1 MIETYINLNNVWTP
15 VLIIQTD
22 IAQEYGTTIADGNTR
37 YTVEPLKQ
45 EQTGGKYVYWFVVK
59 SKEELIL
66 PEAAQQQI
74 TDLQSVNQALGKQL
88 SQATLANATLGRQM
102 GQLTLANSM
111 LGQQVAQL
119 TIKVNGGK

>member
-1 MIETYINLNNVWTP
+1 MTEAFMNINEVWTP
-15 VLIIQTD
+15 VLIVQTD
-22 IAQEYGTTIADGNTR
+22 TVQEYGRTIADGNTR

-45 EQTGGKYVYWFVVK
+45 EQSGGKYVYWFVVK
-59 SKEELIL
+59 SKEELVL

-74 TDLQSVNQALGKQL
+74 TDLQSVNQALGNQL

-102 GQLTLANSM
+102 GQLTLANST